1 MIDLYFS
8 IYKLEMFF
16 QNLSKN
22 DCIGNIF
29 PKLDFLKESIYT
41 DIGGGIMIQ
50 RPEYLE
56 ELKRWKDQ
64 DVIKVITGVRRCGK
78 STLFGLFIDY
88 LKENNIS
95 EEQIIHVNL
104 EDADYNFK
112 DYRELYDYINKQL
125 DSKKQYYVFLDEVQN
140 VLGFQK
146 AVDSL
151 YIKKNVDVYITG
163 SNAYLLSGELATLL
177 SGRYIEIKML
187 PLSFKEYRTAF
198 HDKNDYQ
205 LFLDYMK
212 NGGMPGNINILQ
224 THPNDIDKYL
234 DGIFSTI
241 VYKDIMARNNISEKM
256 VLEGILKF
264 IFDSIGSPISTKRI
278 SDTLTSKG
286 MPISNHTVENYITAF
301 LESFLIYKAERFD
314 VKGKNLLVR
323 DYKYYVVDT
332 GLRSYLLGKKAN
344 SDMGHILENI
354 VYLELLR
361 RGYKVYVGKVDD
373 LEVDF
378 VAENRDGLQYYQVA
392 LTVRDE
398 KVLEREL
405 RSLQKTGDHYPK
417 ILLTFDMDL
426 EADYDGIKKINVVD
440 WLLENKE

>member
-1 MIDLYFS
+1 MINR
-8 IYKLEMFF
+8 E
-16 QNLSKN
+16 
-22 DCIGNIF
+22 
-29 PKLDFLKESIYT
+29 
-41 DIGGGIMIQ
+41 
-50 RPEYLE
+50 EYLD
-56 ELKRWKDQ
+56 ELIRWKDK
-64 DVIKVITGVRRCGK
+64 DLIKVVTGIRRCGK
-78 STLFGLFIDY
+78 STLFDLFIDY
-88 LKENNIS
+88 LKMSGVKSN
-95 EEQIIHVNL
+95 QIIYINL
-104 EDADYNFK
+104 EDADYDFK
-112 DYRELYDYINKQL
+112 DYKELYHFINEKIISE
-125 DSKKQYYVFLDEVQN
+125 DNFYVFLDEVQN
-140 VLGFQK
+140 VPGFQR

-187 PLSFKEYRTAF
+187 PLSFKEYVSAF
-198 HDKNDYQ
+198 DNNNYQQ
-205 LFLDYMK
+205 LFLDYMR
-212 NGGMPGNINILQ
+212 NGGMPGNINILKSNV
-224 THPNDIDKYL
+224 NDLDKYL

-241 VYKDIMARNNISEKM
+241 VYKDIMARNNITDKLL
-256 VLEGILKF
+256 LESVIKY
-264 IFDSIGSPISTKRI
+264 IFDSIGSPISIKKI

-286 MPISNHTVENYITAF
+286 ISTSNHTVENYITAL

-314 VKGKNLLVR
+314 VKGKNLLAR
-323 DYKYYVVDT
+323 DYKYYVVDS
-332 GLRSYLLGKKAN
+332 GLRSYLLGKKAD

-378 VAENRDGLQYYQVA
+378 VAENRDGLRYYQVA

-417 ILLTFDMDL
+417 TLLTLDMDL
-426 EADYDGIKKINVVD
+426 ETDYDGIKKINVVD
-440 WLLENKE
+440 WLLSDE

>member
-1 MIDLYFS
+1 MINR
-8 IYKLEMFF
+8 E
-16 QNLSKN
+16 
-22 DCIGNIF
+22 
-29 PKLDFLKESIYT
+29 
-41 DIGGGIMIQ
+41 
-50 RPEYLE
+50 EYLN
-56 ELKRWKDQ
+56 ELIRWKDK
-64 DVIKVITGVRRCGK
+64 DLIKVVTGIRRCGK
-78 STLFGLFIDY
+78 STLFDLFIDY
-88 LKENNIS
+88 LKMSGVKSN
-95 EEQIIHVNL
+95 QIIHINL
-104 EDADYNFK
+104 EDADYDFK
-112 DYRELYDYINKQL
+112 DYKELYHFINDKIVSE
-125 DSKKQYYVFLDEVQN
+125 DNFYVFLDEVQN
-140 VLGFQK
+140 VPGFQR

-187 PLSFKEYRTAF
+187 PLSFKEYISAF
-198 HDKNDYQ
+198 DNNNYQQ
-205 LFLDYMK
+205 LFLDYMR
-212 NGGMPGNINILQ
+212 NGGMPGNINILKSNV
-224 THPNDIDKYL
+224 NDLDKYL

-241 VYKDIMARNNISEKM
+241 VYKDIMARNNITDKLL
-256 VLEGILKF
+256 LESVIKY
-264 IFDSIGSPISTKRI
+264 IFDSIGSPISIKKI

-286 MPISNHTVENYITAF
+286 ISTSNHTVENYITAL

-323 DYKYYVVDT
+323 DYKYYVVDS
-332 GLRSYLLGKKAN
+332 GLRSYLLGKKAD

-378 VAENRDGLQYYQVA
+378 VAENRDGLRYYQVA

-417 ILLTFDMDL
+417 TLLTLDMDL
-426 EADYDGIKKINVVD
+426 ETDYDGIRKVNVVD
-440 WLLENKE
+440 WLLSDE

>member
-1 MIDLYFS
+1 MI
-8 IYKLEMFF
+8 E
-16 QNLSKN
+16 
-22 DCIGNIF
+22 
-29 PKLDFLKESIYT
+29 
-41 DIGGGIMIQ
+41 

-56 ELKRWKDQ
+56 ELKRWKDK
-64 DVIKVITGVRRCGK
+64 DVIKVITGIRRCGK
-78 STLFGLFIDY
+78 STLFELFINY
-88 LKENNIS
+88 LKENGIKNN
-95 EEQIIHVNL
+95 QIIHINL
-104 EDADYNFK
+104 EDTDYNFK
-112 DYRELYDYINKQL
+112 DYKELYDYVTSKIDNKNN
-125 DSKKQYYVFLDEVQN
+125 YYVFLDEVQN
-140 VLGFQK
+140 ISEFQK

-187 PLSFKEYRTAF
+187 PLSFKEYVSSFEDNSNTY
-198 HDKNDYQ
+198 N

-212 NGGMPGNINILQ
+212 NGGMPGNINILKSN
-224 THPNDIDKYL
+224 PNDIDRYL

-241 VYKDIMARNNISEKM
+241 VYKDIMARNNISDKLL
-256 VLEGILKF
+256 LENILKY
-264 IFDSIGSPISTKRI
+264 IFDSVGSPISTKKI

-286 MPISNHTVENYITAF
+286 ISTSNHTVDNYISAF
-301 LESFLIYKAERFD
+301 LESYLIYKAERFD

-323 DYKYYVVDT
+323 DYKYYIVDT
-332 GLRSYLLGKKAN
+332 GLRSYLLGKKVG

-378 VAENRDGLQYYQVA
+378 VAENRDGLKYYQVA

-405 RSLQKTGDHYPK
+405 KSLQKTGDYYPK
-417 ILLTFDMDL
+417 YLLTLDMDL
-426 EADYDGIKKINVVD
+426 ETDYEGITKINIID
-440 WLLENKE
+440 WLLNKN